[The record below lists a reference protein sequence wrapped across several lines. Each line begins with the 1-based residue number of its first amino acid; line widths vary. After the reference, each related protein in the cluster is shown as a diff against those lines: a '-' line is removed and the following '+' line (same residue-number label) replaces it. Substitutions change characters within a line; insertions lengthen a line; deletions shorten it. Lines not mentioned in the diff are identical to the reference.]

1 MYDKAGADQDFK
13 LAGRSIKKKKYF
25 KYAYIYIYIYIELKN
40 YKYSKSL
47 FLNTLR
53 CNHLPTKTKPKTK
66 NKIMFFLIL
75 GWLGFFII
83 IIKVR
88 AFTVVVL

>member
-13 LAGRSIKKKKYF
+13 LAGRSIKKKNTSNTH
-25 KYAYIYIYIYIELKN
+25 IYIYIYIELKN

-53 CNHLPTKTKPKTK
+53 CNRLPTKTETK

-75 GWLGFFII
+75 GWLGFF
-83 IIKVR
+83 
-88 AFTVVVL
+88 FFG

>member
-13 LAGRSIKKKKYF
+13 LAGRSIKKKKTSNRH
-25 KYAYIYIYIYIELKN
+25 IYIELKN

-53 CNHLPTKTKPKTK
+53 CNHLPTKTETK
-66 NKIMFFLIL
+66 NKKQNNVFFFIL
-75 GWLGFFII
+75 GWLGFFS
-83 IIKVR
+83 
-88 AFTVVVL
+88 FG

>member
-13 LAGRSIKKKKYF
+13 LAGRSIKKKNTSNMH
-25 KYAYIYIYIYIELKN
+25 IYIYIELKN

-53 CNHLPTKTKPKTK
+53 CNHLPTKTKTK

-75 GWLGFFII
+75 GWLGFF
-83 IIKVR
+83 
-88 AFTVVVL
+88 FFG